1 MELICFRDEIYL
13 SPEFCLPAQ
22 TVNRPVC
29 PCKVTDLMILKRTI
43 YILSLVRPH
52 ILSRFIGSG
61 RFPYKEACL
70 DGKTRGGVS
79 IERASLASIRCTI
92 LPFFLHGASTK
103 HPKQIIYKRTLINF
117 TFSIEFPFLLVWVL
131 HVLRGYDLERKEGLE
146 PWWNVCKN

>member
-29 PCKVTDLMILKRTI
+29 PCKVTDLMILKWTI
-43 YILSLVRPH
+43 CILSLVRPH

-70 DGKTRGGVS
+70 DGKTRGGGGVS
-79 IERASLASIRCTI
+79 IERASLASIRCTF
-92 LPFFLHGASTK
+92 LTFF
-103 HPKQIIYKRTLINF
+103 
-117 TFSIEFPFLLVWVL
+117 
-131 HVLRGYDLERKEGLE
+131 
-146 PWWNVCKN
+146 